1 MGEPL
6 TRHHRKNPG
15 IPLRSSTRITGGDL
29 IGTLLRRL
37 ILNNGH
43 RRLIV
48 DRPARTVRRAFAG
61 LALLSSLVA
70 CGTTSAKPSPLGTPQ
85 SSTNAVTTP
94 TPVASQGTTTTTGLS
109 NLIPADAQMPAGGIC
124 GRAVGPLAVIIANPD
139 THSPRCMIVT
149 GSQHLKVTNGSHQ
162 FGQTGRTITVSFASF
177 PPRQIAVGAST
188 TFDRDFGSY
197 LAPGVHVLH
206 ISLYGGDGADI
217 WLR

>member
-1 MGEPL
+1 MRRPRLWARAMVEATSAAAGALPAIGKMKERSSLNSSMGEPQ

-94 TPVASQGTTTTTGLS
+94 T
-109 NLIPADAQMPAGGIC
+109 
-124 GRAVGPLAVIIANPD
+124 
-139 THSPRCMIVT
+139 
-149 GSQHLKVTNGSHQ
+149 
-162 FGQTGRTITVSFASF
+162 
-177 PPRQIAVGAST
+177 
-188 TFDRDFGSY
+188 
-197 LAPGVHVLH
+197 
-206 ISLYGGDGADI
+206 
-217 WLR
+217 